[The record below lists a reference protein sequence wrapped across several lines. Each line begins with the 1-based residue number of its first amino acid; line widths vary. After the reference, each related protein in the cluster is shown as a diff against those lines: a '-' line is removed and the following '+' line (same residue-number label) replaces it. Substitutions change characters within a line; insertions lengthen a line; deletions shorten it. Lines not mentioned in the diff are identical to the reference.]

1 LRPAGP
7 LVILRASALELA
19 MSAGVRR
26 KEKHPDGRTGNDGPN
41 DRSWP
46 RPPHGLEL
54 SFVWIDG
61 EELAVLSH
69 PLDEPVPLDGLTE
82 AERHVTAD
90 VVDGLSNA
98 QIARR
103 RGTAKGTVAK
113 QVASIFRKLGVG
125 SRRELVAMT
134 KGGVSGVR
142 APRH

>member
-1 LRPAGP
+1 
-7 LVILRASALELA
+7 
-19 MSAGVRR
+19 MSTGVRR
-26 KEKHPDGRTGNDGPN
+26 REKHADGRTGDDCRN

-46 RPPHGLEL
+46 CPPRGLEL
-54 SFVWIDG
+54 SLVWIDG

-90 VVDGLSNA
+90 VVDGLSNQ

-103 RGTAKGTVAK
+103 RGTATGTVAK

-134 KGGVSGVR
+134 KGSGSGGR
-142 APRH
+142 ASRH

>member
-1 LRPAGP
+1 
-7 LVILRASALELA
+7 
-19 MSAGVRR
+19 MSTGVRR
-26 KEKHPDGRTGNDGPN
+26 REKHPDGRTGNHCPN

-46 RPPHGLEL
+46 RPPRGLEL

-69 PLDEPVPLDGLTE
+69 PLDEPVPLDGLTA
-82 AERHVTAD
+82 AERLVTAD
-90 VVDGLSNA
+90 VVDGLSNQ

-103 RGTAKGTVAK
+103 RGTATSTVAK

-134 KGGVSGVR
+134 KGGVSSGR
-142 APRH
+142 EPRH